1 MRLYII
7 RHAEAGQHDE
17 SKWPDDS
24 QRPVTK
30 DGQKRFEKL
39 ARVLIDAGM
48 QPTVIATSPYV
59 RCRQTA
65 EALSEVL
72 GGKTPYVE
80 REELQPSS
88 DLDSIIRWSNEQH
101 AHDLAW
107 VGHAPDVEH
116 MTAALIGSAGAGLHF
131 SKGAVAEIEFSG
143 KILRAH
149 GQLRYLVSPKTLG

>member
-30 DGQKRFEKL
+30 EGRARFEKL
-39 ARVLIDAGM
+39 ARMLIEAGLR
-48 QPTVIATSPYV
+48 PSLIATSPFV

-65 EALSEVL
+65 EALSELL
-72 GGKTPYVE
+72 GGKVPYLE

-101 AHDLAW
+101 AENLAW
-107 VGHAPDVEH
+107 VGHAPDVEN
-116 MTAALIGSAGAGLHF
+116 MTAAMIGTVGAGLHF
-131 SKGAVAEIEFSG
+131 SKGAVAEIEFPA
-143 KILRAH
+143 KFLRAH
-149 GQLRYLVSPKTLG
+149 GQLRYLINPKLIG